1 MVPQIVTYERQAR
14 AALMRESK
22 QLLQDRVARAVGTLR
37 SATMMTSE
45 ETMDLLSSVRLG
57 VNLGLLDDVH
67 IGTVNELF
75 IHTQPAH
82 LQKIMGAMLDSEER
96 NTARARYLRN
106 RLREA
111 DAQPN

>member
-1 MVPQIVTYERQAR
+1 LRDSR
-14 AALMRESK
+14 
-22 QLLQDRVARAVGTLR
+22 QLLQDRVSRAFGTLCN
-37 SATMMTSE
+37 AMMMTSE

-57 VNLGLLDDVH
+57 VNLGLIEDVR

-75 IHTQPAH
+75 ILTQPAH
-82 LQKIMGAMLDSEER
+82 LQKLKGALLDSEER
-96 NTARARYLRN
+96 NTARAQFLRK